1 MDDHDFLN
9 LPQLEFIFL
18 CKFIKGNCKKFSSA
32 NYLTTASKLG
42 CAKKGVKLQREVG
55 WAWVVKGPKP
65 KLNVQETKSKKSLR
79 SI

>member
-18 CKFIKGNCKKFSSA
+18 CNFIKGSRKKFSSA

-55 WAWVVKGPKP
+55 WA
-65 KLNVQETKSKKSLR
+65 
-79 SI
+79 